1 MSEFI
6 QEEVSIFIEAAWQ
19 GMLIAVCYDA
29 LRVLRR
35 VIKHKDIIVNIE
47 DYIFWVIVGLAVFSM
62 IFQNNDGVVR
72 GYIFLALVTGAY
84 TYHKSV
90 SSFLVRYISKILNFV
105 ITLLLKKPLKWA
117 KMIMKKVL
125 RFFAKPFKAL
135 ISLLKRKV
143 KSEKKHKEKHK
154 KHKEEHKK
162 HDKKNNQPNADCHAE
177 VKKYGKYND
186 KKKKKRKAG
195 DAGD

>member
-6 QEEVSIFIEAAWQ
+6 REEVSIFIEAAWQ

-29 LRVLRR
+29 LRILRR

-47 DYIFWVIVGLAVFSM
+47 DYLFWVIVGIAVFSM

-72 GYIFLALVTGAY
+72 GYIFLALLTGAY

-90 SSFLVRYISKILNFV
+90 SLFLVRYTSKILNFV

-117 KMIMKKVL
+117 KMIIRRVL
-125 RFFAKPFKAL
+125 KFFAKPFKAL
-135 ISLLKRKV
+135 GSLVKRKV
-143 KSEKKHKEKHK
+143 KSEKKHKAEHEKHNK
-154 KHKEEHKK
+154 KK
-162 HDKKNNQPNADCHAE
+162 QPYHAE
-177 VKKYGKYND
+177 VKKRGKYND
-186 KKKKKRKAG
+186 KKKKKRKARNTG
-195 DAGD
+195 D

>member
-6 QEEVSIFIEAAWQ
+6 REEVSIFIEAAWQ

-29 LRVLRR
+29 LRILRR
-35 VIKHKDIIVNIE
+35 IIKHKDIIVNIE
-47 DYIFWVIVGLAVFSM
+47 DYIFWVVVGIAVFSM

-72 GYIFLALVTGAY
+72 GYIFLALLTGAY
-84 TYHKSV
+84 TYHKSI

-117 KMIMKKVL
+117 KMIVKRVL
-125 RFFAKPFKAL
+125 KLFAKPFKAL
-135 ISLLKRKV
+135 ASLVKRRV
-143 KSEKKHKEKHK
+143 KSEKKHKVKHEKHNEK
-154 KHKEEHKK
+154 SR
-162 HDKKNNQPNADCHAE
+162 QPKADCHAE
-177 VKKYGKYND
+177 VKSHGKYND